1 MFVPLEP
8 KSSPAAEGIKMWD
21 DRSERESATER
32 IREREESSGFRA
44 FALSRFRVRFGPSLP
59 CPSWDAQPLEKP
71 MTREE
76 AMSLLHEYTQSESL
90 RKHAYAVE
98 AAMRAYA
105 RKLGGDEERWGLT
118 GLLHDFD
125 YERWPDPPEHTRQ
138 GAPILRERGVPE
150 EVVRAILSHAD
161 WNELPRETPME
172 KALFAVD
179 ELAGFVT
186 AVAYVRP
193 SKKLADVDVTAVKKK
208 MKDKAFARAVRR
220 EDIID
225 GAATLG
231 VPLEE
236 HIATVIAA
244 MQGVSDQL
252 GL

>member
-1 MFVPLEP
+1 
-8 KSSPAAEGIKMWD
+8 
-21 DRSERESATER
+21 
-32 IREREESSGFRA
+32 
-44 FALSRFRVRFGPSLP
+44 
-59 CPSWDAQPLEKP
+59 

-76 AMSLLHEYTQSESL
+76 ALELLHEYTASESL

-105 RKLGGDEERWGLT
+105 RKTGGDEEQWGLT

-125 YERWPDPPEHTRQ
+125 YERWPEPPEHTQR
-138 GAPILRERGVPE
+138 GAPILRQRGVPE
-150 EVVRAILSHAD
+150 EVVRAILSHAE

-193 SKKLADVDVTAVKKK
+193 SKKLADVDVAAVKKK

-220 EDIID
+220 EDITV
-225 GAATLG
+225 GAAALG
-231 VPLEE
+231 VSLEE

-244 MQGVSDQL
+244 MQAVSDQL

>member
-1 MFVPLEP
+1 
-8 KSSPAAEGIKMWD
+8 
-21 DRSERESATER
+21 
-32 IREREESSGFRA
+32 
-44 FALSRFRVRFGPSLP
+44 
-59 CPSWDAQPLEKP
+59 LEKE

-76 AMSLLHEYTQSESL
+76 ALALLHEYTASESL

-105 RKLGGDEERWGLT
+105 RKLGGDEEQWGLT

-125 YERWPDPPEHTRQ
+125 YERWPVPPEHTQR

-150 EVVRAILSHAD
+150 AIIRAILSHAE

-172 KALFAVD
+172 KTLFAVD

-186 AVAYVRP
+186 AVAYIRP
-193 SKKLADVDVTAVKKK
+193 SKKLADVDVAAVKKK

-220 EDIID
+220 EDIIE
-225 GAATLG
+225 GAAALD

-236 HIATVIAA
+236 HVATVIAA
-244 MQGVSDQL
+244 MQRISDQL

>member
-1 MFVPLEP
+1 VLLLEEWI
-8 KSSPAAEGIKMWD
+8 SSD
-21 DRSERESATER
+21 QLR
-32 IREREESSGFRA
+32 
-44 FALSRFRVRFGPSLP
+44 
-59 CPSWDAQPLEKP
+59 
-71 MTREE
+71 
-76 AMSLLHEYTQSESL
+76 LHCL
-90 RKHAYAVE
+90 AVE

-105 RKLGGDEERWGLT
+105 RKLGGDEEQWGLT

-125 YERWPDPPEHTRQ
+125 YERWPEPPHHTQ
-138 GAPILRERGVPE
+138 KGAPILREKGVPE
-150 EVVRAILSHAD
+150 EVVRAILSHAE
-161 WNELPRETPME
+161 WNEAPRETPME

-193 SKKLADVDVTAVKKK
+193 SKKLADVDVAAVKKK